1 MRGSR
6 GFTLV
11 EVLASLAIA
20 MLLAGV
26 CTAAL
31 IQIRTMVKR
40 SQLRIALH
48 QRAEALHTR
57 FDNLFGALL
66 HSGPLVVDMAAAPR
80 LRLLAMTGKLDNWDW
95 SWRAGAMS
103 LDTSDV
109 RWQLL
114 DWVGAER
121 RLYAAES
128 SPVRTFSQYNTD
140 LRNPARPAI
149 NFLAGNARFL
159 NLPQPR
165 RSLELAPGTPAAS
178 WADATRALDGNLL
191 FPDLGGGQ
199 AYPDSP
205 YGTLAGANP
214 DRGDWGDL
222 LVRRVPIAEGVSD
235 LRLAVVA
242 VDGRVPVQ
250 TFASGTAAFR
260 NWPGAWLDG
269 DLAAGHGRRSGTAGD
284 ALAGPIGQRPR
295 LLRLR
300 LTLEERLRPYDPAVP
315 DDDSTRIQQMF
326 TFSFLLPGPA
336 GPPTRP

>member
-1 MRGSR
+1 MKRHA
-6 GFTLV
+6 FTLV

-20 MLLAGV
+20 MVLAGL

-31 IQIRTMVKR
+31 IQIRTMVRR
-40 SQLRIALH
+40 SELRIALH

-57 FDNLFGALL
+57 LDSLFGSLL
-66 HSGPLVVDMAAAPR
+66 NSGPLVVDMAATPQ
-80 LRLLAMTGKLDNWDW
+80 LRLLAMTSKLDNWDW
-95 SWRAGAMS
+95 SWRSGSMS
-103 LDTSDV
+103 LDTSDL

-114 DWVGAER
+114 DWNAAER

-128 SPVRTFSQYNTD
+128 SAVRIFNQYNTD
-140 LRNPARPAI
+140 LKNPAKPAI
-149 NFLAGNARFL
+149 NFQTDNARFL

-165 RSLELAPGTPAAS
+165 RSLELVAGTPAAS
-178 WADATRALDGNLL
+178 WADATRALDGNML
-191 FPDLGGGQ
+191 FPNVAGAQ

-222 LVRRVPIAEGVSD
+222 LARRVPIAEGVSD

-260 NWPGAWLDG
+260 NWPGAWLDA
-269 DLAAGHGRRSGTAGD
+269 DLATAHGQRTGTATD
-284 ALAGPIGQRPR
+284 ALSGPIGQRPR
-295 LLRLR
+295 LLRVR
-300 LTLEERLRPYDPAVP
+300 MTLEERLRAYDPAVV
-315 DDDSTRIQQMF
+315 DDDSTRIQQVF
-326 TFSFLLPGPA
+326 TFSFLLPGQA
-336 GPPTRP
+336 GPPTGP